1 MGSLILFLFVIYLLF
16 CVCSWIY
23 KKINLFRMDRRRIR
37 NLRDLEE
44 QVATINLE
52 HVEHELMGLQ
62 QQAQELFAHID
73 STTGKKNTA

>member
-1 MGSLILFLFVIYLLF
+1 MGKVFFFFLAIYLLF

-37 NLRDLEE
+37 NLRDLGE

-62 QQAQELFAHID
+62 QEAQELFAHID
-73 STTGKKNTA
+73 AAIGKKNTA